1 MASKNKQKKTIS
13 QHKTAIPEIKKGKSQ
28 PKATVQVAKDR
39 TIKQLLF
46 KVEICVLLILVVV
59 FYTDMKG
66 YFNPDYSN
74 DHTRRKWNAY
84 YNFTNKQ
91 DVDVVL
97 VGNSHLYTGL
107 SPENLSTALGATCF
121 ILASPGT
128 TLTDTY
134 FSLKEAIKVCKPK
147 IAVVETFTI
156 NDYHSHELKGG
167 ALADQLKSFSAR
179 KDLIEKAV
187 STPILFNSG
196 NYLSAWSNSIR
207 NHSFVFT
214 DRDQISKNID
224 LLNNTPE
231 ERKELYL
238 GRYIRFTSG
247 LEDSTLLKYNRPG
260 FVGYDGRKYKMSSE
274 AREYIT
280 KIVELC
286 HKNNVQLVFLTLPM
300 YHRHVKDYQVC
311 KSIMS
316 KAFAPYNPLWLDL
329 QSPYDYKAFTPACF
343 ENTVNENQHMTYQ
356 GSLVA
361 AYKLAHFIR
370 EKCSNKLP
378 DRSNEMTW
386 KQLFYGNDGYFENHS
401 PESDGVNSI
410 LMKDGRTQDG
420 ISIKEVDLVRQ
431 QNGYSLL
438 VKANKQNNPDLN
450 GKTIQLVVEGTMGGK
465 QVIAPVEAV
474 MSTYYDPL
482 NHYLFGT
489 APFAQGVNIVAI
501 KSITLKK
508 QEKI

>member
-1 MASKNKQKKTIS
+1 MASNNKQKKIIP
-13 QHKTAIPEIKKGKSQ
+13 QPKTVVPETKKNKSQ
-28 PKATVQVAKDR
+28 PKTIVPVAKEK

-46 KVEICVLLILVVV
+46 KVEICVLFIVAVVY
-59 FYTDMKG
+59 YTDSKG

-84 YNFTNKQ
+84 YDFTGKQ

-107 SPENLSTALGATCF
+107 SPENLSTALGANCF

-147 IAVVETFTI
+147 IAIVETFTI
-156 NDYHSHELKGG
+156 NDYHSHELKAG

-179 KDLIEKAV
+179 KDILEKAA
-187 STPILFNSG
+187 STPVLFTSG

-207 NHSFVFT
+207 NHSFIFT
-214 DRDQISKNID
+214 DREQIEKNID
-224 LLNNTPE
+224 LLRNKPE

-238 GRYIRFTSG
+238 GRYIRFTTG
-247 LEDSTLLKYNRPG
+247 LEDSTLLKYNKPG
-260 FVGYDGRKYKMSSE
+260 FVGYDGRKYKMSDE

-280 KIVELC
+280 KTVELC
-286 HKNNVQLVFLTLPM
+286 RKNNVQLVFLTLPM
-300 YHRHVKDYQVC
+300 YHRHVKNYQLC
-311 KSIMS
+311 KSELS
-316 KAFAPYNPLWLDL
+316 KAFAPFNPLWLDL

-343 ENTVNENQHMTYQ
+343 ENTVSQNQHMTYQ

-370 EKCSNKLP
+370 EKCPDKLP
-378 DRSNEMTW
+378 DKSNEMSW

-401 PESDGVNSI
+401 PENDGVNSI
-410 LMKDGRTQDG
+410 LMKSGMTQDG
-420 ISIKEVDLVRQ
+420 ISIKEVDLIRQ
-431 QNGYSLL
+431 QNGFSLL
-438 VKANKQNNPDLN
+438 VKATKKNNPDLY
-450 GKTIQLVVEGTMGGK
+450 GKTLQLLVEGTMGGK
-465 QVIAPVEAV
+465 QIIAPVEAV
-474 MSTYYDPL
+474 ISTYYDPL
-482 NHYLFGT
+482 DHYLFTT

-501 KSITLKK
+501 KSIALKK
-508 QEKI
+508 

>member
-1 MASKNKQKKTIS
+1 MIPKNKPKKTI
-13 QHKTAIPEIKKGKSQ
+13 AQ
-28 PKATVQVAKDR
+28 PKIVASESKKERTQPKTTVPVTKEK
-39 TIKQLLF
+39 TIKQLLI
-46 KVEICVLLILVVV
+46 KVGVCFLVLIAIVY
-59 FYTDMKG
+59 YTDSKG

-147 IAVVETFTI
+147 IAIVETFTI
-156 NDYHSHELKGG
+156 NDYHSHELKDG

-179 KDLIEKAV
+179 KDIIEKTL
-187 STPILFNSG
+187 STPVLFTSG

-207 NHSFVFT
+207 NHSFIFT
-214 DRDQISKNID
+214 DREQIEKNID
-224 LLNNTPE
+224 LRKNKQE

-247 LEDSTLLKYNRPG
+247 LEDSTLLKYNKPG
-260 FVGYDGRKYKMSSE
+260 FVGYNGLKYKMSSE
-274 AREYIT
+274 AMEYIAKT
-280 KIVELC
+280 VELC
-286 HKNNVQLVFLTLPM
+286 RKNNVQLVFLTLPM

-311 KSIMS
+311 KSALS
-316 KAFAPYNPLWLDL
+316 KAFAPFSPLWLDL

-370 EKCSNKLP
+370 EKCSDKLP
-378 DRSNEMTW
+378 DRSNEMSW

-401 PESDGVNSI
+401 PENDGVNSI
-410 LMKDGRTQDG
+410 LMKDGMSQDG
-420 ISIKEVDLVRQ
+420 ISIKEIDLIKQ
-431 QNGYSLL
+431 QNGSSLL
-438 VKANKQNNPDLN
+438 VKVNKQNNQDLR
-450 GKTIQLVVEGTMGGK
+450 GKTIRMLVEATMGGK
-465 QVIAPVEAV
+465 QIIAPVDAII
-474 MSTYYDPL
+474 STYYDPI
-482 NHYLFGT
+482 NHFLFST
-489 APFAQGVNIVAI
+489 STISPGVNITGI
-501 KSITLKK
+501 KSITIKK
-508 QEKI
+508 